1 MPSISIIIPVFNA
14 EAFLHQCID
23 SVLTQTFTDY
33 ELILVDDGSK
43 DGSGEICESYA
54 HMDCRVLVI
63 HQKNAG
69 ISAARNTG
77 LEHAAGMFVLFMD
90 DDDLIRTD
98 CLERLFQ
105 LQTRTDADIVIGGRK
120 KFFSAEIVEDY
131 KSFEDNYEIIN
142 ARDFFCIGQER
153 RFVTGH
159 LYNKDLIN
167 NNRFNTDVILG
178 EDTIFNYSILIH
190 NPDIRIALY
199 KEAFYYWR
207 IRKDSTFHSEG
218 GNVAFFSVGEWC
230 LNEYQKSIVP
240 VERNTNSDLLLL
252 DALKELMLFRSQGFL
267 ERITIRDCNKLIK
280 KGVGYLLHDSRINF
294 KNKAC
299 YSVLAG
305 FPFSYSIYI
314 WMRNNLRI

>member
-23 SVLTQTFTDY
+23 SVRAQTFTDY

-90 DDDLIRTD
+90 DDDLIRMD

-159 LYNKDLIN
+159 LYGKI
-167 NNRFNTDVILG
+167 G
-178 EDTIFNYSILIH
+178 E
-190 NPDIRIALY
+190 
-199 KEAFYYWR
+199 
-207 IRKDSTFHSEG
+207 
-218 GNVAFFSVGEWC
+218 
-230 LNEYQKSIVP
+230 
-240 VERNTNSDLLLL
+240 
-252 DALKELMLFRSQGFL
+252 
-267 ERITIRDCNKLIK
+267 
-280 KGVGYLLHDSRINF
+280 
-294 KNKAC
+294 
-299 YSVLAG
+299 
-305 FPFSYSIYI
+305 
-314 WMRNNLRI
+314 